1 MKNLIILIMMTLCLN
16 VYADDMIGA
25 PDEACSSC
33 QADQNSVSEVIEAIT
48 QTDEV
53 VPIDLYYKLL
63 KLGSANLMITHID
76 GKILSA
82 TIEGRIS
89 AFGINESVVE
99 TITIDQIT
107 SGQAI
112 RYYSNTAESPVVT
125 VSATSLAETGGG
137 VNLDVK
143 MKNSVDTIPLNISR
157 RGGSFIASSNGQQI
171 NSLRIFLG
179 FNYGESLNRMEIIG
193 GHVTKYKIK

>member
-1 MKNLIILIMMTLCLN
+1 MHVMPSTTKQCCKCN
-16 VYADDMIGA
+16 
-25 PDEACSSC
+25 
-33 QADQNSVSEVIEAIT
+33 EAIT

-53 VPIDLYYKLL
+53 VPIDLYYKFV
-63 KLGSANLMITHID
+63 KLGTANLKITHID

-107 SGQAI
+107 SCQAI

-125 VSATSLAETGGG
+125 VSATSLTETGGG
-137 VNLDVK
+137 VNLDV
-143 MKNSVDTIPLNISR
+143 
-157 RGGSFIASSNGQQI
+157 
-171 NSLRIFLG
+171 
-179 FNYGESLNRMEIIG
+179 
-193 GHVTKYKIK
+193 